1 MLLLLTTEF
10 LLLVLV
16 VCSEAEEAVRGA
28 GTFHLN
34 RFSIKFVDENSAAR
48 YRLVC
53 HFSSFFYLQ
62 AFDFYI

>member
-10 LLLVLV
+10 LLMFLV
-16 VCSEAEEAVRGA
+16 VCSEAEEAVRAVGA
-28 GTFHLN
+28 FHLN
-34 RFSIKFVDENSAAR
+34 RFSIRFVDGNSAAR